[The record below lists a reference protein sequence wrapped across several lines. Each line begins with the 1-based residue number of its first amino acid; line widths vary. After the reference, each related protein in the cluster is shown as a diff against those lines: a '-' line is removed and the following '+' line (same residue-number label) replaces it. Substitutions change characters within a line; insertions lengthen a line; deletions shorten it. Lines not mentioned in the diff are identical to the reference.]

1 MSHDI
6 QLEEAVIAELGW
18 EPSVVA
24 PYIGVAASDGAVTLT
39 GHVGTYMEKHGAEAA
54 ARRVR
59 GVKAVID
66 EIEVR
71 LQSEHIR
78 GDIEIGQA
86 AVHSLA
92 SDVAVPEGAVKVTV
106 DKGWR
111 RRMAFSERGR
121 GTGYPTA
128 VRRRRRHQRHRDR
141 PQGRRVDY
149 QRRHHP
155 CPASILVL
163 RSQDNRRLR

>member
-59 GVKAVID
+59 GVKAVI
-66 EIEVR
+66 EIT
-71 LQSEHIR
+71 IIMIP
-78 GDIEIGQA
+78 D
-86 AVHSLA
+86 A
-92 SDVAVPEGAVKVTV
+92 SPITVQPFGGLLHRVP
-106 DKGWR
+106 
-111 RRMAFSERGR
+111 
-121 GTGYPTA
+121 
-128 VRRRRRHQRHRDR
+128 
-141 PQGRRVDY
+141 
-149 QRRHHP
+149 
-155 CPASILVL
+155 
-163 RSQDNRRLR
+163 RSQRF